1 MAAEVATLGRR
12 LAVLAKQ
19 KALLCVEECLL
30 RALSVLNRDGPIR
43 HHPVRAE
50 FIEAQALE
58 RRALRRPAGSPLGGH
73 AQGERTSDKA
83 RAVTA
88 TQGRSALQTL
98 VITSIVCRRVATFNK
113 DRFS

>member
-1 MAAEVATLGRR
+1 VAAEVAAEVATLGRR

-88 TQGRSALQTL
+88 TQGCYGHSGLLRPLRAVQHFRL
-98 VITSIVCRRVATFNK
+98 
-113 DRFS
+113 